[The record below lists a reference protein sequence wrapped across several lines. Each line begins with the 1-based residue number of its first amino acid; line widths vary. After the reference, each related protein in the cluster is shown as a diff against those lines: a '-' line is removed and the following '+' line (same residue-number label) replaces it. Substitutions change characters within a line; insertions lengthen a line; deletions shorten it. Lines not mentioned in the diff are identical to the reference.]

1 MYKNGFCY
9 IEGRV
14 TVFILHSD
22 FPQDRLRHHFKV
34 KFSGKDVKAFTVDGD
49 PPCTVLEGIQKKE
62 KYTEMNCPDNNLV
75 IKLGRKDYSIVATHF
90 PSSCV
95 KRGEVLTISCESE
108 TVEDAKIQPATAIH
122 SRDRYSVFYI
132 HTVGGTNAKTKKLF
146 KHDAVKKFTYVCV
159 YGEKGTTVE
168 DALQRD
174 GRFSDDLCNFT
185 LIDNVDDNC
194 IVEPVDN
201 VDSLNGKKFKIG
213 LPCWNKKQ
221 QANTGASNYP
231 QKRHLTRSAWVLK
244 VVHQRGRSVR
254 AAVEKSGN
262 SDETDKIYTLL
273 CDQFPALKELMQ
285 SRFPGE
291 SYQEALKLR
300 KEDFGK
306 IQQSFSEVHR
316 VGRLLKL
323 GRSVCKVIVND
334 VCEGS
339 GFVLFDN
346 FILTNAHLFEGC
358 VEEDTLK
365 KGVEVSVLFNYDVP
379 EPDTNYCYFEVVN
392 SYICLKKDKLDY
404 AVLQLNTEGQGVSNP
419 KTAMQKIMTIPPGLL
434 KDVGPIPENGEV
446 CLIGHPGREVKRMDP
461 TCIIEKEKRGQAVY
475 DNVHPYMDSPSILQ
489 SISHLIRKQGTE
501 NIMMGELAEKRL
513 TYKTFMYHGSSGSPV
528 FDAQCKV
535 FGLHTGG
542 YVCRRNPTESVIEYA
557 QPLCAILKHF
567 VNVLKTKGLEE
578 LSKRF
583 EEAAEGN
590 SEIQKVLKSVS
601 ETQVVEAEPADSS
614 ESMDTD

>member
-1 MYKNGFCY
+1 
-9 IEGRV
+9 
-14 TVFILHSD
+14 
-22 FPQDRLRHHFKV
+22 
-34 KFSGKDVKAFTVDGD
+34 
-49 PPCTVLEGIQKKE
+49 
-62 KYTEMNCPDNNLV
+62 
-75 IKLGRKDYSIVATHF
+75 
-90 PSSCV
+90 
-95 KRGEVLTISCESE
+95 
-108 TVEDAKIQPATAIH
+108 TVE
-122 SRDRYSVFYI
+122 
-132 HTVGGTNAKTKKLF
+132 
-146 KHDAVKKFTYVCV
+146 
-159 YGEKGTTVE
+159 E
-168 DALQRD
+168 ALQRD
-174 GRFSDDLCNFT
+174 GRFSDDLSNFT
-185 LIDNVDDNC
+185 LCCQKIKFECKCKVDK
-194 IVEPVDN
+194 
-201 VDSLNGKKFKIG
+201 LHGKIFNIYFPQDKTV
-213 LPCWNKKQ
+213 NDKKQ
-221 QANTGASNYP
+221 QENQRPSEDSQNKRETRPGLEN
-231 QKRHLTRSAWVLK
+231 QK
-244 VVHQRGRSVR
+244 GISVR